1 MGELRN
7 SIKARKICFDTHAV
21 CRKGRFFMT
30 CYLCKEEFDV
40 EISTWE
46 AEHVLPWAL
55 GGRDTPANLFPVHW
69 QCHKPKTKNDVRE
82 ISKGKRVMS
91 KRLGIKRSKRPM
103 MGSKR
108 SGFRKRMD
116 GTVERR

>member
-7 SIKARKICFDTHAV
+7 STKARKICFDTHAV
-21 CRKGRFFMT
+21 CRKGRFYMV
-30 CYLCKEEFDV
+30 CHLCKREFDV
-40 EISTWE
+40 EIATWE
-46 AEHVLPWAL
+46 AEHVVPWAL
-55 GGRDTPANLFPVHW
+55 GGKDDASNLAPVHW
-69 QCHKPKTKNDVRE
+69 ECHKPKTAEDVKI
-82 ISKGKRVMS
+82 ISKGRRVYA